1 MHNKFIVIAVFV
13 LLLFASDTVSIS
25 AQHPLEKDT
34 DADGMPDN
42 WEFEHG
48 LNPTDPSDA
57 DLDYNYNNL
66 TNLEEYKKRWDPHDK
81 DSDNDGISNYAEFT
95 GLFGFFTDPLDKDTD
110 DDGLNDLEEICTYID
125 TGNKTQM
132 DEIYP
137 DKDDR
142 FWLSDQLRK
151 LGQKYP
157 YKLDPTNPDVDGDG
171 LDDKDEISK
180 GTSPNTIDW
189 DRDGLSDGDEVHEY
203 KTDPKKR
210 DTDEDGLTD
219 YEEIFGTY
227 GYVTDPKKKDTDGDG
242 ISDGEEIFGFGFAPI
257 PPSKHALTYEE
268 FISGAYV
275 NESIT
280 LKAKVDKIIHE
291 TDQNHYSIRLK
302 PLNGMKNGNAVVN
315 VKNSYHY
322 DLNHGMIHVD
332 DRFKF
337 TLREHDTI
345 VVVGKA
351 GKLEGSTREIVASK
365 MFLVLTPAEASTRW
379 LPSKSYVKIRP
390 EHEIT
395 PIPSPSVTPTAAPM
409 PTPSPTLATT
419 PAPSKLLVPLL
430 TADEKLKK
438 DLERGNIPKEIKNSL
453 KTKGFPLSKKSSLT
467 REDNNEWMIFDED
480 NGKTYIVREE
490 AGKLKVYLSPEQT
503 PEATDTENPAAPG
516 FHALLCIASA
526 LPLYLYLTLKRSDN
540 RKRKP

>member
-13 LLLFASDTVSIS
+13 LLLFASDTVS
-25 AQHPLEKDT
+25 AQNPLEKDT

-48 LNPTDPSDA
+48 LNPTDPNDA
-57 DLDYNYNNL
+57 NLDYNYNNL
-66 TNLEEYKKRWDPHDK
+66 TNLEEYRKGWDPHAK
-81 DSDNDGISNYAEFT
+81 DNDNDGISNYAEFT
-95 GLFGFFTDPLDKDTD
+95 GLFGFFTDTLDKDTD
-110 DDGLNDLEEICTYID
+110 DDGLNDLEEICMYID
-125 TGNKTQM
+125 TDNKTQM

-142 FWLSDQLRK
+142 SWVSAQLRK
-151 LGQKYP
+151 LSAKYH
-157 YKLDPTNPDVDGDG
+157 YDLDPTNPDVDGDG

-189 DRDGLSDGDEVHEY
+189 DHDGLSDGDEVHEY

-210 DTDEDGLTD
+210 DTDVDGLTD

-227 GYVTDPKKKDTDGDG
+227 GYVTDPKKRDTDGDG
-242 ISDGEEIFGFGFAPI
+242 ISDGEEIFGFGLAPI
-257 PPSKHALTYEE
+257 PPSRYALTYEE
-268 FISGAYV
+268 FMSGVYV

-280 LKAKVDKIIHE
+280 LKAKVDRIIHE

-302 PLNGMKNGNAVVN
+302 PLNGTKEGNAIVK

-337 TLREHDTI
+337 TLKEHDTI

-351 GKLEGSTREIVASK
+351 GKLEGSTREIEASK

-379 LPSKSYVKIRP
+379 LPSTRYVKIRP
-390 EHEIT
+390 GRMIT
-395 PIPSPSVTPTAAPM
+395 
-409 PTPSPTLATT
+409 PTPSPEVTPTPTPTPVTTPAATT

-430 TADEKLKK
+430 TADAKLKK
-438 DLERGNIPKEIKNSL
+438 DLEKGNIPKEIKNSL
-453 KTKGFPLSKKSSLT
+453 KTKGFPVSKKSSLT
-467 REDNNEWMIFDED
+467 REDNNEWMIFDEE
-480 NGKTYIVREE
+480 NEKVFIIKEE
-490 AGKLKVYLSPEQT
+490 GGKLRVYLSPEQT
-503 PEATDTENPAAPG
+503 PVASDTENPAAPG
-516 FHALLCIASA
+516 FHALLCIGSA